1 MSSKNSLGSFAK
13 KIAEDNVSSPLQEK
27 KGKVIKPVEAKFLIS
42 IEEDDLYQLKRI
54 ALDQKT
60 NVRNLIRIA
69 IKEKY
74 IKK

>member
-1 MSSKNSLGSFAK
+1 MSSKDSLGSFAK

-27 KGKVIKPVEAKFLIS
+27 KGKVIKPIETKFLIS

-54 ALDQKT
+54 ALDHKT

-74 IKK
+74 INK